1 MKRCSFCS
9 HENSEDTRFCRNCGR
24 PFNQS
29 QNSQIQSSPTV
40 PPTQIKQEVNRKIP
54 AQKNSS
60 TPKKRLSGAWIA
72 IIILSCLIFGCCLF
86 GFIGLVF
93 APSSDKTSTNGTITS
108 VSTTNKVTKTPTT
121 IPPQTTTPSQ
131 TEIITP
137 TQTPVPEVT
146 TEETLSRDDQKE
158 FIKNAVITLEDS
170 RMTGPDSAG
179 GLSFDIDVK
188 NKSESE
194 IKYVYIEVVVLNAVG
209 DILRSDTD
217 FDESPAVTLT
227 MTGPIAPGEV
237 GGLGRTWKC
246 AFYTTTA
253 SSWGINQVA
262 IEYTSGLTVI
272 LDREDCILLQE
283 TYIENHS

>member
-1 MKRCSFCS
+1 M
-9 HENSEDTRFCRNCGR
+9 E
-24 PFNQS
+24 
-29 QNSQIQSSPTV
+29 
-40 PPTQIKQEVNRKIP
+40 
-54 AQKNSS
+54 
-60 TPKKRLSGAWIA
+60 KKKLSGAWIA
-72 IIILSCLIFGCCLF
+72 IIVCGSLLFGCCI
-86 GFIGLVF
+86 IGGIGVMLYGN
-93 APSSDKTSTNGTITS
+93 KTKDTTTTTKTTTITS
-108 VSTTNKVTKTPTT
+108 KAGETTKQPAAVATETAAETTAAKTPTT
-121 IPPQTTTPSQ
+121 LPSQTTTPSQ

-262 IEYTSGLTVI
+262 IEYMSGLTVI